1 MHCITLDEAVAH
13 NFTISPNSQ
22 TSYLG
27 DGDTIIKAC
36 GEIKTILYRDKTRL
50 TFEAMVCRRLHS
62 PAIGGTLFIKE
73 NGIKQDFINNTISLL
88 NDRSTVPATTKEAT
102 FPVKIHQ
109 PNHGDKPPLVTL
121 KTKQILL
128 PGDTISVQTNIPD
141 PLVHTDAWMSSR
153 WPPPQLSHIQNGLL
167 QLTNKSSSPILLQEN
182 KSNPVEIT
190 TIINLD

>member
-1 MHCITLDEAVAH
+1 M
-13 NFTISPNSQ
+13 
-22 TSYLG
+22 
-27 DGDTIIKAC
+27 
-36 GEIKTILYRDKTRL
+36 
-50 TFEAMVCRRLHS
+50 CRRLHS

-109 PNHGDKPPLVTL
+109 PNYDDRPPLVTL

-141 PLVHTDAWMSSR
+141 QQVLAEAWKSSQ

-167 QLTNKSSSPILLQEN
+167 QLTNESS
-182 KSNPVEIT
+182 KSNSPSRKQIKSCQ
-190 TIINLD
+190 DHHHQKS